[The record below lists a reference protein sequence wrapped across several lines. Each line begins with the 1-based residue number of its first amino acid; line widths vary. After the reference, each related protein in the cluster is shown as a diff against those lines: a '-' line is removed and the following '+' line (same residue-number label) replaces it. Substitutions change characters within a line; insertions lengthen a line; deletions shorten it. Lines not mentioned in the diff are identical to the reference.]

1 MCWSTWSARTKDQC
15 WFACCSYSVKLLAL
29 KSFPHLVPSRTMSS
43 FQEIDFS
50 LLKWET
56 ADIAAGWIQGNDM
69 PPNKKWH
76 VLGKYQVDRMVN
88 GSYHRI
94 YSPSEWGGMLEMALV
109 NSWVDSTGDVYMQYS
124 RCLDHDLDGV
134 LVRGIKPRAIVTFT
148 LYVCKRLCFVCYIL

>member
-1 MCWSTWSARTKDQC
+1 
-15 WFACCSYSVKLLAL
+15 
-29 KSFPHLVPSRTMSS
+29 
-43 FQEIDFS
+43 
-50 LLKWET
+50 
-56 ADIAAGWIQGNDM
+56 M

-134 LVRGIKPRAIVTFT
+134 LVRGIKPSAIVTFT
-148 LYVCKRLCFVCYIL
+148 LYVCKRLCFVCYILECYIYSSQLGNTRWFQLLGIVRSLGLVWFVWFHAPRF

>member
-1 MCWSTWSARTKDQC
+1 
-15 WFACCSYSVKLLAL
+15 
-29 KSFPHLVPSRTMSS
+29 MSS